1 MIAFALCFVNF
12 MSLNMI
18 GGRGRDFP
26 TDHDFNAEWS
36 ILRNPMK
43 TNFLHTSQIHYRI
56 RDILH
61 IIN

>member
-26 TDHDFNAEWS
+26 TDHDFNAE
-36 ILRNPMK
+36 
-43 TNFLHTSQIHYRI
+43 
-56 RDILH
+56 
-61 IIN
+61 